1 MYGCDFG
8 WGPPLAPRSGRANKF
23 DGKASLYPGREG
35 GGSIDAEVVLTPE
48 HMALLEQDDEFWAAV
63 SADKPCPPAVGEE
76 LTAHGRSMSDRQ
88 QKESICL

>member
-1 MYGCDFG
+1 
-8 WGPPLAPRSGRANKF
+8 
-23 DGKASLYPGREG
+23 
-35 GGSIDAEVVLTPE
+35 VVLTPE

-88 QKESICL
+88 QKESICLCSVISSFCVWLRINPLINESK